1 MRTIGRA
8 GGRPAAVVALALA
21 LLVPAT
27 GAAGAGGSRRSV
39 VASFY
44 PLAYAAQRIGGD
56 RVEVTDLT
64 PAGAEPHDLELSPD
78 QIDEVLDATAVIVMG
93 RGFQPAVE
101 DTAGQR
107 DGATLEVLPKV
118 VDAGNRKVAE
128 EGGAGGLDPHV
139 WLDPSLMA
147 KVAGAV
153 SRTLV
158 AGDPAG
164 ASQYRRNLR
173 RLRRELAALDARYRQ
188 RLTGC
193 ERDLLVT
200 SHEAFG
206 YLARRYG
213 LRQEGVA
220 GISPDA
226 EPDAQRLG
234 DLADLARREGV
245 TTVFTEAAVSP
256 RIADTLAREAGGL
269 RTDVLSPLET
279 LTPRQKEAGADYFTV
294 MDDNL
299 EKIAR
304 ALGCP

>member
-1 MRTIGRA
+1 MAGRRLLTSGLVA
-8 GGRPAAVVALALA
+8 TTFALVVGAPGA
-21 LLVPAT
+21 
-27 GAAGAGGSRRSV
+27 GAAGQDRTV

-44 PLAYAAQRIGGD
+44 PLAYAAERIGGT
-56 RVEVTDLT
+56 RVDVTDLT

-78 QIDEVLDATAVIVMG
+78 QVDEVLDAAVAIVMG

-101 DTAGQR
+101 DTAAQR

-118 VDAGNRKVAE
+118 VDAGGEEVAE
-128 EGGAGGLDPHV
+128 EGESGGLDPHV
-139 WLDPSLMA
+139 WLDPTLMA
-147 KVAGAV
+147 EVAGAI
-153 SRTLV
+153 SRELV
-158 AGDPAG
+158 DVDAAG
-164 ASQYRRNLR
+164 AAKYRRNLR
-173 RLRRELAALDARYRQ
+173 RFRRELDDLDERYRQ

-193 ERDLLVT
+193 KRDLLVT

-206 YLARRYG
+206 YLADRYG

-226 EPDAQRLG
+226 EPDARRLG
-234 DLADLARREGV
+234 ELADLARDEGV
-245 TTVFTEAAVSP
+245 TTIFTEEAVSP
-256 RIADTLAREAGGL
+256 RIAETLAREAGGL
-269 RTDVLSPLET
+269 RTEVLSPLET
-279 LTPRQKEAGADYFTV
+279 LTSRQEKAGADYFRV